1 MSLSFF
7 HLSTDRDMFTF
18 ITACFCQ
25 FKHNTWAV
33 KAAVSVVCLIH
44 AQLSDMASIMVPPED
59 CLWTEPGGAARFFI
73 GVELLPEISVMTSSS
88 SDSRTA
94 AGIQLRW
101 SGRWTLLQ
109 AQLSRPPALDGEDSC
124 VAKFNLVLLARS
136 SLYQPSSIIQGVLRN
151 QEQPFSSEGEFKTPA
166 HCHLRV

>member
-1 MSLSFF
+1 
-7 HLSTDRDMFTF
+7 
-18 ITACFCQ
+18 
-25 FKHNTWAV
+25 
-33 KAAVSVVCLIH
+33 
-44 AQLSDMASIMVPPED
+44 
-59 CLWTEPGGAARFFI
+59 
-73 GVELLPEISVMTSSS
+73 MTSSS

-151 QEQPFSSEGEFKTPA
+151 QEQPFSSEGEFKTSCALPSA
-166 HCHLRV
+166 CLEPVSRLQLVDYDTWTLI